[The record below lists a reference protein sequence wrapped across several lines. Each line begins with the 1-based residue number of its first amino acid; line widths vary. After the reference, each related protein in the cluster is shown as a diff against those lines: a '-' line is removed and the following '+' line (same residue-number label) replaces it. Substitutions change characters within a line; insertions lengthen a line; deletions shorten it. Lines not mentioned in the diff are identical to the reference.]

1 MYKWATKSLEQRV
14 VLFKRRYP
22 NSKITVYKLRKL
34 YSQMKIKKKV
44 ISRNKI
50 PSRNDLEKI
59 TIQAAEYANDIQMA
73 IERRF
78 RIIQLD
84 ECVVTKNTIPKTAWS
99 LKKMNIELDF
109 KELNMDPLAIIAA
122 VSREY
127 GVDHVMVFK
136 RSINKDK
143 FKIFL

>member
-1 MYKWATKSLEQRV
+1 
-14 VLFKRRYP
+14 
-22 NSKITVYKLRKL
+22 
-34 YSQMKIKKKV
+34 MKIKKKV